1 MTEGRFLF
9 SCLQDERRKCPV
21 SMKVCVAGWAHTSS
35 RLCVCVLGVAHSK
48 ETTPQLQW
56 LRTNHWPL
64 CWEVGCLSRLSGGER
79 EGRFLHD
86 SNLVDP
92 ASSHTL
98 V

>member
-1 MTEGRFLF
+1 
-9 SCLQDERRKCPV
+9 
-21 SMKVCVAGWAHTSS
+21 
-35 RLCVCVLGVAHSK
+35 VCVLGVAHSK